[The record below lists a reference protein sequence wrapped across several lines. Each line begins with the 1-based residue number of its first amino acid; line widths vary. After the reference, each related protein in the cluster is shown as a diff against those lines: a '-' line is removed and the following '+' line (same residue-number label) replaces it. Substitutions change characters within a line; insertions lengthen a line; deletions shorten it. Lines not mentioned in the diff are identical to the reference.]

1 MALGVA
7 DSQRLLRY
15 QVLQPEYS
23 IYDRAAFD
31 DKLKKFCIRENIGVI
46 TDYSLVSGFLTGK
59 YRCQSDLN
67 SSARESDID
76 EYLNQRDEKFST
88 RYR

>member
-31 DKLKKFCIRENIGVI
+31 DKLKKFASEKI
-46 TDYSLVSGFLTGK
+46 LVLLLT
-59 YRCQSDLN
+59 
-67 SSARESDID
+67 IVW
-76 EYLNQRDEKFST
+76 YLVF
-88 RYR
+88 